1 MVKDARRVADD
12 KPLAEWELEIWLKG
26 VQSAREQK
34 GTQTP
39 RSDKGLQVKLVEP
52 FQRSMPDI
60 IREDEAPITGTVT
73 SQGIGRGNEE
83 SMAILV
89 INAPKWRVRQENAK
103 SFEKTF
109 QSGIGDGYA
118 ISKNLFDQLSPMCV
132 VVLLSKDQKLRAEG
146 RLIKLVPT
154 TKTKN
159 GIQRYD
165 VYIENLTMVPYRPE
179 RLNRNGVAVI

>member
-1 MVKDARRVADD
+1 VEDARRVADD
-12 KPLAEWELEIWLKG
+12 KPIAEWELEIWLKG

-34 GTQTP
+34 GTQSP
-39 RSDKGLQVKLVEP
+39 RSDKGQRVKLVGP
-52 FQRSMPDI
+52 FQRSMSDI
-60 IREDEAPITGTVT
+60 KREDEAPITGTVT
-73 SQGIGRGNEE
+73 SQGIDHGNEE

-89 INAPKWRVRQENAK
+89 VNAPKRTVHQENAK

-118 ISKNLFDQLSPMCV
+118 ISKNLFDQLSPCCV

-146 RLIKLVPT
+146 RLIKLVST

-165 VYIENLTMVPYRPE
+165 VYIENIAIVPYRPE
-179 RLNRNGVAVI
+179 RLNRNGIAVI